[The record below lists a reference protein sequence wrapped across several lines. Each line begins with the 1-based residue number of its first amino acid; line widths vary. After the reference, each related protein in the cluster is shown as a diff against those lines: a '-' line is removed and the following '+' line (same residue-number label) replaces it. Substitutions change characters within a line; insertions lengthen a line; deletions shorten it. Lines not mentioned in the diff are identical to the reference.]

1 MCIEVTNE
9 SAIELP
15 REFVS
20 LHGDNKLGGRSPA
33 GTGDINMARRANVS
47 FYIPHV
53 RAFQDISQAMRVGFL
68 RRRIY
73 GQTIRNIASDIIV
86 H

>member
-1 MCIEVTNE
+1 MV
-9 SAIELP
+9 
-15 REFVS
+15 
-20 LHGDNKLGGRSPA
+20 
-33 GTGDINMARRANVS
+33 RRANVS

-73 GQTIRNIASDIIV
+73 GQTIRNIASDIFV
-86 H
+86 HEEPIPILRPRHGDKIANDRNGSGAPIDCGVACSDLL